1 MKLGRTSKQLRA
13 LMDELTSEG
22 EVEKH
27 SLEGDKNPY
36 YCYPSDSMRLQ
47 ELEEGDFEFDDVRLH
62 IYFDSLL
69 WNRERVKELFGFK
82 SKLEV
87 FLP

>member
-1 MKLGRTSKQLRA
+1 
-13 LMDELTSEG
+13 MDELTSEG